1 MAKKGIN
8 QANIMGTLGQDP
20 EIKYMPNG
28 DAVCNLSVATSETW
42 QDKQTG
48 EQREDTEWHKVVLFR
63 RLAEVASEYLEKGC
77 KVFVSGKIKTRSWEK
92 DGIKHYMTQI
102 IGDDMQIVTFKDK
115 KGPQGT
121 YDPSPAYNTG
131 GNVSQAPSQNKVYDT
146 KQGGDV
152 FDDDIPF

>member
-28 DAVCNLSVATSETW
+28 DAVCNMSVATSETW
-42 QDKQTG
+42 KDKQTG
-48 EQREDTEWHKVVLFR
+48 EDREDTEWHKVVLFR
-63 RLAEVASEYLEKGC
+63 RLAEIAGEYLAKGC

-92 DGIKHYMTQI
+92 DGVKHYMTQV
-102 IGDDMQIVTFKDK
+102 IGDDMQIVTFKEGNTTMGTTQNQAGGYQPGAGTK
-115 KGPQGT
+115 ANVPQ
-121 YDPSPAYNTG
+121 PQSQ
-131 GNVSQAPSQNKVYDT
+131 GN
-146 KQGGDV
+146 V